1 MAVPPTAKTDLR
13 KAAKAA
19 RAAHVASL
27 SPAEQCAA
35 FVMLA
40 GQVEAHIGDAR
51 VVAAYLA
58 IGSEIDPLPLIDHL
72 VRAGKTLALPHVTAR
87 RGSLR
92 FLRWEPGD
100 PLPAGPMGLRQPH
113 ADAPEV
119 VPDVILTPLLAF
131 DDALD
136 RLGYGAGHYD
146 MAFARLSDARR
157 IGLAWEAQRVEQL
170 PHDAW
175 DVPLHAVATEAAWR
189 AA

>member
-1 MAVPPTAKTDLR
+1 MAVPPLAKPDLR

-27 SPAEQCAA
+27 SPAQQCAA

-40 GQVEAHIGDAR
+40 GNVEPHIGDAR

-72 VRAGKTLALPHVTAR
+72 VRAGKTIALPHVTAR

-92 FLRWEPGD
+92 FLRWSPGD

-113 ADAPEV
+113 GDAPEV

-146 MAFARLSDARR
+146 TAFARLPDARR
-157 IGLAWEAQRVEQL
+157 IGLAWEAQRIDTL
-170 PHDAW
+170 PRDDW
-175 DVPLHAVATEAAWR
+175 DVPLHAVATEAAWH